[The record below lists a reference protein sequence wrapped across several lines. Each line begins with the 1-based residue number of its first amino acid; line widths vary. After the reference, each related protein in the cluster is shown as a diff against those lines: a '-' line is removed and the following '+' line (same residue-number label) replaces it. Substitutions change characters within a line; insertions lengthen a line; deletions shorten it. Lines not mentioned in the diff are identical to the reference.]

1 MHMKYIQKISFWV
14 VFTLPSIV
22 LGGSTK
28 VVPAVQSLSGDIT
41 ISDIILVVTLIAGLL
56 TIISVARGGQSKK
69 AIIDDD
75 EFIILRNEMHDEYND
90 LKHEL
95 AELTKLD
102 AGTKIYNLQNNL
114 AELDDIVRNTLK
126 KKIYSLSEHF
136 TTLENR
142 VLDLDK
148 HFDRSNL
155 DRKEDN
161 RQIKNEINT
170 LRENIREDIND
181 VKDIIMKLMMALK
194 TADE

>member
-1 MHMKYIQKISFWV
+1 MKYIQKISFWV

-28 VVPAVQSLSGDIT
+28 VVPVVQSLSGDIT

-69 AIIDDD
+69 SIIDDD
-75 EFIILRNEMHDEYND
+75 EFIILRNDMHDEYND